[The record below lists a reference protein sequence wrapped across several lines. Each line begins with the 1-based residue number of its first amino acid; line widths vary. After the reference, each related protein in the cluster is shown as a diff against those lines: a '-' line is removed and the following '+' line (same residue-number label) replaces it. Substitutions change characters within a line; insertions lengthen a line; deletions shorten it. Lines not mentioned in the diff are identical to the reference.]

1 MASPSYRLRR
11 TIAASF
17 CLPLTMWANGA
28 LSRQVCVVCTGPE
41 ASYRCVVEGG
51 TGSVTPAARLACIT
65 TLAREGSHETCGV
78 KGSQSAS
85 LPCEGPERKVSVPDA
100 AIAPVQAPLA
110 VPSETRPA
118 DKVTPPP
125 APKTVEELARQV
137 TKSSGEQVKS
147 AGSTIGEA
155 ARKTWGCISSFF
167 KSC

>member
-1 MASPSYRLRR
+1 
-11 TIAASF
+11 
-17 CLPLTMWANGA
+17 
-28 LSRQVCVVCTGPE
+28 
-41 ASYRCVVEGG
+41 
-51 TGSVTPAARLACIT
+51 
-65 TLAREGSHETCGV
+65 
-78 KGSQSAS
+78 
-85 LPCEGPERKVSVPDA
+85 VPDA

-147 AGSTIGEA
+147 AGSSIGEA